1 MESAMLFFIRKTSQI
16 FPPAVFLSK
25 SLSCSLDVN
34 FLAVRIDSST
44 SVGPL
49 LVYQDGAWGYVCDY
63 EFDDV
68 DAQVACRQLG
78 YAVRNPMPLCN
89 CEICSW

>member
-1 MESAMLFFIRKTSQI
+1 MKI
-16 FPPAVFLSK
+16 PLS
-25 SLSCSLDVN
+25 SDNRLGVN
-34 FLAVRIDSST
+34 FFVVRIDSTT

-63 EFDDV
+63 EFDDE

-78 YAVRNPMPLCN
+78 YAVRNPIHLIQCRILFVPTTRRN
-89 CEICSW
+89 AEN

>member
-1 MESAMLFFIRKTSQI
+1 MRQRLENCVGLFETGSHI
-16 FPPAVFLSK
+16 
-25 SLSCSLDVN
+25 LDVN
-34 FLAVRIDSST
+34 FLVVRIDSST

-49 LVYQDGAWGYVCDY
+49 LVYQDGSWGYVCDY

-78 YAVRNPMPLCN
+78 YAVRNPLCLIHLRN
-89 CEICSW
+89 LF

>member
-1 MESAMLFFIRKTSQI
+1 MYEN
-16 FPPAVFLSK
+16 PLSNNNT
-25 SLSCSLDVN
+25 LSVN
-34 FLAVRIDSST
+34 FLAVRIDSTT

-63 EFDDV
+63 EFDDG

-78 YAVRNPMPLCN
+78 YAVRNSLHLIQRRTLFVSIKWRN
-89 CEICSW
+89 AEN

>member
-1 MESAMLFFIRKTSQI
+1 M
-16 FPPAVFLSK
+16 
-25 SLSCSLDVN
+25 N
-34 FLAVRIDSST
+34 FLAVRIDSTT

-63 EFDDV
+63 EFDDD

-78 YAVRNPMPLCN
+78 YTVRDPLRLQWR
-89 CEICSW
+89 I